1 MGSPHP
7 VQNRASSSFWVPHL
21 VQYILHLCQLGG
33 RSDAR
38 RFESQYID
46 VDIDTP
52 QVSPTPPRTSLYPR
66 YQKPE
71 LTGFH

>member
-52 QVSPTPPRTSLYPR
+52 QVSPTPPVPR
-66 YQKPE
+66 CTPAIKN
-71 LTGFH
+71 LN